1 MGRMRRRCPRRLCCR
16 SKLYRDVIV
25 EMVVVVT
32 LANLLLSVLQVL
44 VGAFDHGVLDHV
56 WWWWWRGTI
65 DRVIV
70 ND

>member
-1 MGRMRRRCPRRLCCR
+1 
-16 SKLYRDVIV
+16 VIV